1 MTLKV
6 MVKLC
11 VERQTAWCRPDWEN
25 RKQLKTHSLHIQNI
39 LKVVLTILTGIMRL
53 TDADADFPNIHSI
66 LISWLYF
73 FCPHSN
79 SSNSSNKQT
88 IRKYEQENMPG
99 LPKPLGMQLQESDKG
114 QISYWSIQT
123 CSRIMLL
130 FDGLLTML
138 KKPQN
143 CPISDFFDLY
153 PNTFCPYC
161 LIQTWYRLLLTQYHQ
176 VPTSTAIY
184 WPCTTKCQAVP
195 AHTDL
200 VLPSTSQY
208 RCILTKYHQ
217 VPIGITLWFN
227 IS

>member
-25 RKQLKTHSLHIQNI
+25 RKQLKTHSLRIQNI
-39 LKVVLTILTGIMRL
+39 LKAVLTILTRIMRL

-99 LPKPLGMQLQESDKG
+99 LPEPLGMQSGSDGNATVRESAWMKQRKLWKAWTDSSRS
-114 QISYWSIQT
+114 QST
-123 CSRIMLL
+123 CGRPSRSSLL
-130 FDGLLTML
+130 
-138 KKPQN
+138 
-143 CPISDFFDLY
+143 
-153 PNTFCPYC
+153 
-161 LIQTWYRLLLTQYHQ
+161 
-176 VPTSTAIY
+176 
-184 WPCTTKCQAVP
+184 
-195 AHTDL
+195 
-200 VLPSTSQY
+200 
-208 RCILTKYHQ
+208 
-217 VPIGITLWFN
+217 
-227 IS
+227 

>member
-130 FDGLLTML
+130 FDGWIVNHAQKTSKLPYFRLFRPDTQIL
-138 KKPQN
+138 
-143 CPISDFFDLY
+143 
-153 PNTFCPYC
+153 FCPYC
-161 LIQTWYRLLLTQYHQ
+161 LLLT
-176 VPTSTAIY
+176 
-184 WPCTTKCQAVP
+184 
-195 AHTDL
+195 
-200 VLPSTSQY
+200 
-208 RCILTKYHQ
+208 
-217 VPIGITLWFN
+217 
-227 IS
+227 